1 MLATKIRYVLTD
13 LYDLPDD
20 SPLFDI
26 LGGDLLV
33 RNIPDDNHAELLSEA
48 FGMLRDAQMSGYGRV
63 YTSTRAVALD
73 YSRRGENAEDVPHPD
88 LFFIRNGR
96 EGLRGRHALQGV
108 PDLVVEILSP
118 STRGEH
124 MPGGRLHQ
132 AYERNGL
139 PHYWVIDPRARTIT
153 QYELIGEPYASVG
166 HFGDPVVLRE
176 GDVLSSPLFPTIAV
190 PVARLFER
198 VRRYEDQTGE

>member
-1 MLATKIRYVLTD
+1 MLATKLRYVLTD

-33 RNIPDDNHAELLSEA
+33 RNIPDDNHAELLSET
-48 FGMLRDAQMSGYGRV
+48 FGLLRDAQQAGYGRV

-73 YSRRGENAEDVPHPD
+73 YPHRGEEAEDVPHPD

-96 EGLRGRHALQGV
+96 EDLRGRHALQGV
-108 PDLVVEILSP
+108 PDLVVEILPP

-124 MPGGRLHQ
+124 MPGGRLWR

-139 PHYWVIDPRARTIT
+139 PYYWVIDPRARTVT
-153 QYELIGEPYASVG
+153 QYALIGEPYASGG
-166 HFGDPVVLRE
+166 HYGDPVVLHE
-176 GDVLSSPLFPTIAV
+176 GDVVSSPLFPTVSV
-190 PVARLFER
+190 PVARLFAH
-198 VRRYEDQTGE
+198 VLRYED